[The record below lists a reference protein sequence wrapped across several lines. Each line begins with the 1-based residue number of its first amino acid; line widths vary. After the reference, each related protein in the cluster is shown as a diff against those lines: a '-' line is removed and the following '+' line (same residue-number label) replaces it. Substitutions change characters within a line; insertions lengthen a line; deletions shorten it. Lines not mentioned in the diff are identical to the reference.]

1 MITIILQVIAIVL
14 AIKCLS
20 MVNKHDIP
28 TAAKFLDK
36 FMKIMMVVLIIGYI
50 IGFIS
55 EFKTI
60 YETEILAI
68 IFVIKS
74 LIEMF
79 FIILIGYYSI
89 NLLKNLALDKIYDRT
104 NPETLVNIS
113 KSFIYYALTS
123 VVGGLVMTTISFLS
137 KNLKLGFFISTS
149 FFIFILL
156 GVIFYVLSLLFER
169 SIDIYEENQ
178 LTIW

>member
-79 FIILIGYYSI
+79 FIILIGY
-89 NLLKNLALDKIYDRT
+89 
-104 NPETLVNIS
+104 
-113 KSFIYYALTS
+113 
-123 VVGGLVMTTISFLS
+123 
-137 KNLKLGFFISTS
+137 
-149 FFIFILL
+149 
-156 GVIFYVLSLLFER
+156 
-169 SIDIYEENQ
+169 
-178 LTIW
+178 